1 MPISLHVRHEVTPD
15 RTLAVLQGLNVGEDV
30 EHITQWER
38 QLTRLR
44 QLGLVEQN
52 EISPLGE
59 NALTIVQ
66 RIPDLWGEIGHFLH
80 YSLWDSDKGKELGFS
95 WTYQKF
101 TDAAWSLGSFEL
113 AAGLRETITSS
124 LINLAEDEPDID
136 LTTFRKQAAS
146 ISKDSLNG
154 VLHWLAA
161 LVPPVINQNTL
172 FERRTFCPPELL
184 LLAVGHMAR
193 QTEGE
198 LGIDLLLTPPRR
210 EAVCRLCLLEPA
222 ALDRALNWMLPLYPT
237 IVVPGTTAGTYGR
250 FLRFLRWPTLADVAA
265 R

>member
-1 MPISLHVRHEVTPD
+1 MIIFGNFG
-15 RTLAVLQGLNVGEDV
+15 QY
-30 EHITQWER
+30 I
-38 QLTRLR
+38 
-44 QLGLVEQN
+44 GLVD
-52 EISPLGE
+52 IGLI
-59 NALTIVQ
+59 AKAD
-66 RIPDLWGEIGHFLH
+66 DLRKSETLLARPVNDRGAERARVR
-80 YSLWDSDKGKELGFS
+80 DKC
-95 WTYQKF
+95 
-101 TDAAWSLGSFEL
+101 DAALRGHGRLKKGCVEREMGIECADAIGAEQTHAML
-113 AAGLRETITSS
+113 ARDVYA
-124 LINLAEDEPDID
+124 
-136 LTTFRKQAAS
+136 
-146 ISKDSLNG
+146 
-154 VLHWLAA
+154 VC
-161 LVPPVINQNTL
+161 

-184 LLAVGHMAR
+184 LLAVGHVAR